1 MPSIQELPVISSIAE
16 ATPDLEKGTVHLRG
30 YAWSGGGRSVIRVDL
45 SADEGKHWMQAKL
58 EEKPSTPRG
67 RDYSWTLW
75 EASVPV
81 DKNAGTVEIVA
92 RATDDSYN
100 TQPESVEHLWNMR
113 GVLNNAWARRSVDLK
128 S

>member
-1 MPSIQELPVISSIAE
+1 M
-16 ATPDLEKGTVHLRG
+16 
-30 YAWSGGGRSVIRVDL
+30 
-45 SADEGKHWMQAKL
+45 
-58 EEKPSTPRG
+58 
-67 RDYSWTLW
+67 
-75 EASVPV
+75 